1 MTSTATPGLARR
13 TRLVTICAVL
23 LLAAAWVVASMLYP
37 PYLVPRPQAVAQ
49 NLWLFASEW
58 GYARHTVATVAHI
71 LCSMLAALALGSV
84 LAGAAHF
91 FPVLGVAVHHR
102 LSPFAN
108 SFSSVGWTILIV
120 VWLGIGLATVLVA
133 TTAILLPFVL
143 VNLKAGFE
151 ALEQEQMEM
160 ARAFTRNRLRQIR
173 LVMLPLLVPYLFA
186 SARITFGVACQAVL
200 ITELFGGNSGLG
212 YVVNIASQEV
222 DTPLIFAVALF
233 MVALFQLADRWML
246 EPVQRKLART
256 YAYS

>member
-1 MTSTATPGLARR
+1 MMTAGTLVLARR
-13 TRLVTICAVL
+13 TRLVTMLVAL
-23 LLAAAWVVASMLYP
+23 LLAGVWIVASMMYP

-49 NLWLFASEW
+49 NLWLFVSDW
-58 GYARHTVATVAHI
+58 DYARHTVATVVHI
-71 LCSMLAALALGSV
+71 LCSMAAALVLGSL

-91 FPVLGVAVHHR
+91 FPVLDVAVHHR
-102 LSPFAN
+102 LSPFSN

-120 VWLGIGLATVLVA
+120 VWLGIGLPTVLVA

-151 ALEQEQMEM
+151 ALSQEQMEM
-160 ARAFTRNRLRQIR
+160 ARSFTRQPLRQIR

-246 EPVQRKLART
+246 EPVQRRLAKT

>member
-1 MTSTATPGLARR
+1 MMTAAMPGLARR
-13 TRLVTICAVL
+13 TRLVTL
-23 LLAAAWVVASMLYP
+23 LVILALAGGWVAASMLYP
-37 PYLVPRPQAVAQ
+37 PYLVPRPQSVAH
-49 NLWLFASEW
+49 NLWMFVSDW
-58 GYARHTVATVAHI
+58 DYARHTLATVVHI
-71 LCSMLAALALGSV
+71 LCAMLAALALGSV

-91 FPVLGVAVHHR
+91 FPVLDVAVHHR
-102 LSPFAN
+102 LSPFSN

-120 VWLGIGLATVLVA
+120 VWLGIGLPTVLVA

-143 VNLKAGFE
+143 VNLKAGFD
-151 ALEQEQMEM
+151 ALPPEQMEM
-160 ARAFTRNRLRQIR
+160 ARAFTRKRGRQIR
-173 LVMLPLLVPYLFA
+173 LVILPLLVPYLFA

-246 EPVQRKLART
+246 EPVQRRLAKT